1 MEETIQWAFPGNL
14 QPKDAELDFD
24 LESVLD
30 AVVSVRA
37 EIPDDAFTASIL
49 GTERAGYGVV
59 IREDGLLLTI
69 GYLITEASSVWLTTN
84 RGTVVAGHPLAYDQV
99 TGFGLVLPL
108 GRLGAPWLKRGS
120 AASASVGDDVIVA
133 GHGGRGHALKANIV
147 AKREFTGYWEY
158 MLEEAL
164 FTAPP
169 HPQWAGAA
177 LVGGDGRL
185 IGIGSLFVQ
194 DRESLAGQADQG
206 NMFVPIDLL
215 EPILEDLLKFG
226 QPAGPARPWL
236 GLYVGDVQG
245 RLVVSGVAERGPAA
259 SAGVRAGDVVLEL
272 GGERVSGAADLFR
285 KLWHRGPAGVEV
297 PLTVSR
303 NGDVVQVAVRSVD
316 RNDLHKKPRLQ

>member
-1 MEETIQWAFPGNL
+1 MAETIHWAFPGNL
-14 QPKDAELDFD
+14 QPKDEELNFN
-24 LESVLD
+24 LGSVLD
-30 AVVSVRA
+30 AVVLLRA

-69 GYLITEASSVWLTTN
+69 GYLITEASSIWLTTN

-108 GRLGAPWLKRGS
+108 GRLGAPSLKRGS

-158 MLEEAL
+158 MLDEAL

-177 LVGGDGRL
+177 LVDREGRL
-185 IGIGSLFVQ
+185 IGIGSLLVQ
-194 DRESLAGQADQG
+194 DKESLAGQADQG

-215 EPILEDLLKFG
+215 EPSLEDLIKFG
-226 QPAGPARPWL
+226 RPAGPARPWL
-236 GLYVGDVQG
+236 GLYVGDVRG
-245 RLVVSGVAERGPAA
+245 RLVVSGVAEPGPAA
-259 SAGVRAGDVVLEL
+259 NAGVRAGDIVLEL

-285 KLWHRGPAGVEV
+285 KLWRRGPAGVEV
-297 PLTVSR
+297 PLTLSR
-303 NGDVVQVAVRSVD
+303 NGAPVPVLIRSVD